1 MQASGDTHKK
11 SRIYSCQ
18 LIICASLSSLGLR
31 CKEGNRGYAVY
42 EMRKGMEMTHGK
54 KGKAVA
60 GQHSRHTD
68 SLAVSSV
75 FKGVTLDATEQ
86 T

>member
-1 MQASGDTHKK
+1 M
-11 SRIYSCQ
+11 
-18 LIICASLSSLGLR
+18 GLR
-31 CKEGNRGYAVY
+31 RKEGNQGYAVY

-60 GQHSRHTD
+60 GQHSRHRDGLT
-68 SLAVSSV
+68 VSSV
-75 FKGVTLDATEQ
+75 FKGMTFDANEQ

>member
-1 MQASGDTHKK
+1 MQASGDTKK

-31 CKEGNRGYAVY
+31 RKEGNQGYAVY
-42 EMRKGMEMTHGK
+42 KMRKGMEMTHGK

-60 GQHSRHTD
+60 RQHSRHRD

-75 FKGVTLDATEQ
+75 FKGMTFDANEQ